1 MPEIKGF
8 RGLLYNKGKID
19 SFDNVLCPPYDVI
32 PPDMQEAL
40 YEKSP
45 YNAIRLELPKEENR
59 YEAAAERFSSWQ
71 ASGVLIRDEKEA
83 IYPYYQTFT
92 TKEGK
97 TYTRKGLIAAC
108 KLYEFSE
115 GKVMPHEK
123 TLSGPKADRLNLF
136 KKTEANFSCIFGL
149 YGDPQKTVDSLIDAH
164 TQANP
169 PIIDAMDYQNC
180 RNQLWRIDDPE
191 TVSKINAAM
200 LDKRILIAD
209 GHHRYETGVAYRDLR
224 KAENPNHTGNE
235 PYNFIMMY
243 VANMYDEGL
252 VIFPTHRLV
261 HSLPDFNFAEFT
273 KKLESHFALTPLS
286 GKDAAKAFLKA
297 HPHSAFVL
305 VGRDATVGIS
315 LATDAEKAI
324 PADIAP
330 VLKQLD
336 VVLLHQAILGNIL
349 GISVEAQAKQTNL
362 MYSKDFDE
370 VFEKVASG
378 KAQAGFLMNPTK
390 IGEVTQVAESGEVMP
405 QKSTFF
411 YPKLLTGVVFNSL
424 T

>member
-8 RGLLYNKGKID
+8 RGLVYNRKKIE
-19 SFDNVLCPPYDVI
+19 SFDEVLCPPYDVI
-32 PPDMQEAL
+32 PSEMQDDL
-40 YEKSP
+40 YLKSP
-45 YNAIRLELPKEENR
+45 YNAIRLELPKEEDR
-59 YEAAAERFSSWQ
+59 YEAAAVRFQDWQ
-71 ASGVLIRDEKEA
+71 AVNILVRDEKEA
-83 IYPYYQTFT
+83 IYPYNQTFT

-115 GKVMPHEK
+115 GKVLPHEK
-123 TLSGPKADRLNLF
+123 TLSGPKVDRLNLF

-149 YGDPQKTVDSLIDAH
+149 YADPQKTVDSLIGAH
-164 TQANP
+164 TEKCP

-180 RNQLWRIDDPE
+180 RNLMWRIDDPK
-191 TVSKINAAM
+191 VISKVKAAM

-224 KAENPNHTGNE
+224 KEANPNHTGNE
-235 PYNFIMMY
+235 AYNFIMMY

-261 HSLPDFNFAEFT
+261 HSLPDFNFDLFAQ
-273 KKLESHFALTPLS
+273 KLEAHFKLTPLDN
-286 GKDAAKAFLKA
+286 KDAAKAFLKA

-305 VGRDATVGIS
+305 AGREAMLGLMLASDVQKVIPEAIS
-315 LATDAEKAI
+315 
-324 PADIAP
+324 PA
-330 VLKQLD
+330 LKQLD
-336 VVLLHQAILGNIL
+336 VVLLHQAILGNLL
-349 GISVEAQAKQTNL
+349 GISLEAQAKQTNL

-370 VFEKVASG
+370 VFEKVASR

-390 IGEVTQVAESGEVMP
+390 IEEVTEVAESGEVMP

-424 T
+424 A